1 MTTEAHIG
9 VDYISQGITVNIIRR
24 NGDRTDMLMDLGT
37 VDTFPIWRTIE
48 PATQAPPGLRIPDDV
63 AKALLDALLDHYRGG
78 HDARQLRKDY
88 DAERA
93 RVDIFIKHLTK
104 GLTS

>member
-1 MTTEAHIG
+1 VSTEAHIETDFIG
-9 VDYISQGITVNIIRR
+9 QGIAVNVIRR
-24 NGDRTDMLMDLGT
+24 NGDRIDALMDLGT

-48 PATQAPPGLRIPDDV
+48 PATMAPPGLRIPDDV

-78 HDARQLRKDY
+78 HDARELRKDY

-93 RVDIFIKHLTK
+93 RVDIFIKHLTRA
-104 GLTS
+104 TS

>member
-1 MTTEAHIG
+1 MSTEAHIS
-9 VDYISQGITVNIIRR
+9 VDYVSQGIKVIVIRR
-24 NGDRTDMLMDLGT
+24 NGDRVEILKDLGSNT
-37 VDTFPIWRTIE
+37 TFSVWEAVDPN
-48 PATQAPPGLRIPDDV
+48 TQAPSEIRVPADV

-93 RVDIFIKHLTK
+93 RVDLFIKHAI
-104 GLTS
+104 GIQP

>member
-1 MTTEAHIG
+1 VSTEAHIEIDFIG
-9 VDYISQGITVNIIRR
+9 QGIAVNVIRR
-24 NGDRTDMLMDLGT
+24 NGDRIDVLMVLGT
-37 VDTFPIWRTIE
+37 VDTFPIWRTLE

-78 HDARQLRKDY
+78 HDARELRKDY

-93 RVDIFIKHLTK
+93 RVDIFIKHLTVA
-104 GLTS
+104 S